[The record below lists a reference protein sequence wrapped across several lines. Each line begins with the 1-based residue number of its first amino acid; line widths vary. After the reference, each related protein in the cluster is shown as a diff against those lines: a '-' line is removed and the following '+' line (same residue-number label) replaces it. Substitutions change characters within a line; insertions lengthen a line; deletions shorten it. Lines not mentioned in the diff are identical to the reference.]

1 MIVVAVQG
9 NTKPWSPTIEHRE
22 QSGHRSLYRTVVV
35 FSTLRAAS
43 ADCRWCRFFHAAQ
56 QTVLGQGRRSAT
68 VMLVGEQPGGQE
80 DRAGKPFVGAAGKI
94 LHQALDSAQI
104 EMDTV
109 YISNAAHRQEE
120 LHLGDDIPVSRD
132 PAVFA
137 TIHPSAILRGPPEQR
152 RSVFDA
158 FVRDFEVAVAH

>member
-1 MIVVAVQG
+1 MVADNRAPRAIGAQEFV
-9 NTKPWSPTIEHRE
+9 PDSRSIFYAE
-22 QSGHRSLYRTVVV
+22 SGVSRLSWVSV
-35 FSTLRAAS
+35 
-43 ADCRWCRFFHAAQ
+43 FHAAQ

-109 YISNAAHRQEE
+109 YITKPAHRQEE
-120 LHLGDDIPVSRD
+120 LHLGDDIPVSCD
-132 PAVFA
+132 PTVFA

-158 FVRDFEVAVAH
+158 FVRDCEVAVAP